1 MNHHKLSKKH
11 VKKSVLPT
19 DAYRKQQKK
28 KEKKKKKK
36 EKALQLENIISKK
49 NPHKVKEKL
58 DYLRTKEKQGK
69 LLPVEKNKLKEYE
82 NLWNLIKEKVKNN
95 EYVYNNNGYIFNL
108 NEENKNEEISNS
120 EKKSVSSKDD
130 INISSSLYSSSDDD
144 EDTDDDLKEIQND
157 DGKKEDD
164 DFFLESLPSLPKG
177 LPKEVIKLIENS
189 KLPQPD
195 NIRKMMENM
204 YQTYGTTQLPVQN
217 HNILLNNYTYNQV
230 YYNLQNYYNNANVY
244 NNIYPTVPY
253 NKNYEKNLKNE
264 SVKNDNTLLSY
275 PNSYLINGE
284 NNVSMT
290 NQNYYT
296 NNSNIN
302 TNVNKNIIN
311 NNTNMNEKLNIN
323 KDNEKLYNIEKTHN
337 NNINHDDNKNDD
349 DDNKNNDDDNKNN
362 DDDDNK
368 NNDDDNKNDDDDNN
382 NLCHDIINNDPFLK
396 DKSKHKDIIQQ
407 ASVSNDNPNFLK
419 DKADINNSYNYMNY
433 YYNYANNYINRNN
446 YNLLNHGP
454 YNPMYYYNYN
464 NIKVNNQTTNLTNNN
479 NSLISLYN
487 HSNMNMMN
495 YYGTNSNN
503 GNVKNRG
510 NFMRHKNIKGKDN
523 HSDNNNKH
531 NNNFNSHNNKT
542 NYDLHT
548 KKFINEEKNHK
559 RNSINTK
566 DEKQSSVQY
575 FVPINLRLKN
585 KLNDVCE
592 TKINTIDQRN
602 KNVDENINIDQEYNK
617 FIKEVNFN

>member
-49 NPHKVKEKL
+49 NPHRVKEKL

-95 EYVYNNNGYIFNL
+95 EYVYNNNGYVFNL
-108 NEENKNEEISNS
+108 NEQNKNEEISNS
-120 EKKSVSSKDD
+120 ENKSVSSNDD
-130 INISSSLYSSSDDD
+130 VNISSSLYNSSDDD
-144 EDTDDDLKEIQND
+144 EEINEDLKEIQNN
-157 DGKKEDD
+157 DGKKEDE
-164 DFFLESLPSLPKG
+164 DFFLDSLPSLPKG
-177 LPKEVIKLIENS
+177 LPNEVIKLIENS

-195 NIRKMMENM
+195 NIKKMMENM
-204 YQTYGTTQLPVQN
+204 YQPYGATQLPGQN
-217 HNILLNNYTYNQV
+217 NNILINNYAYNQV
-230 YYNLQNYYNNANVY
+230 YYNFQNYYNNANMY

-253 NKNYEKNLKNE
+253 NKNYEQDLKNE
-264 SVKNDNTLLSY
+264 TVKNDNKVLSY
-275 PNSYLINGE
+275 PNSYLINGP
-284 NNVSMT
+284 NNISLT
-290 NQNYYT
+290 NPNYYT

-302 TNVNKNIIN
+302 TSVYKNIIN
-311 NNTNMNEKLNIN
+311 NNTNVNEKLNIN
-323 KDNEKLYNIEKTHN
+323 KDKEKIYNIEKTKN
-337 NNINHDDNKNDD
+337 NKNSD

-362 DDDDNK
+362 DDDNKNSEDDNK
-368 NNDDDNKNDDDDNN
+368 NNDDDNNNNN
-382 NLCHDIINNDPFLK
+382 NLYHDIINNDTCIN
-396 DKSKHKDIIQQ
+396 DKSKHKDIKQL
-407 ASVSNDNPNFLK
+407 SVSNNNPNFLK

-433 YYNYANNYINRNN
+433 YYNYANNYINSNN
-446 YNLLNHGP
+446 YNPLNYGP
-454 YNPMYYYNYN
+454 YNQMHYYNYN
-464 NIKVNNQTTNLTNNN
+464 NIKVNNQTANHPNNN
-479 NSLISLYN
+479 NSLMSSYN
-487 HSNMNMMN
+487 PANINMMN

-503 GNVKNRG
+503 GNMKNRG
-510 NFMRHKNIKGKDN
+510 NFMRPKNIKGKDN
-523 HSDNNNKH
+523 HSDNNYKH
-531 NNNFNSHNNKT
+531 NNNYNNNKT

-548 KKFINEEKNHK
+548 NKLINEEKNNK

-566 DEKQSSVQY
+566 DEKQNSLQY

-585 KLNDVCE
+585 KLTDVCE
-592 TKINTIDQRN
+592 TKFNTIEQRN

-617 FIKEVNFN
+617 LIKEVNFN